1 MNKLYLGCA
10 LTVLGTSSAF
20 AQSTGSAEIENQDTI
35 VVTGSRLSNGV
46 AGVVIPDVPKTRT
59 VLTQEFISHQGVG
72 QSILNTINQI
82 PGVNFTNSD
91 PYGSSGGN
99 LRIRGFPGN
108 RIALLFDGLPLN
120 DTGSYAIYSNQ
131 QLDPEVIDQVTVN
144 LGTTDV
150 DSPTPSAA
158 GGVVS
163 YRTRLPSE
171 TLGAMVDASL
181 GDFDFT
187 RIFGMLDTGTFTK
200 FGTRAFVS
208 ASNQRYEK
216 FNGAPGELNKTQYN
230 FRIFQP
236 IGSSGDFVSVAGHYN
251 ENRNA
256 SYNTGTAADFSL
268 NRDFDNI
275 GTCVR
280 DTPTRGV
287 IDNENAGTATNNA
300 TPASCTN
307 YYGLRI
313 NPSNTGNVRV
323 ASRFTLAD
331 GLILTVDP
339 GYQYTLANGGGT
351 NVLAESSPIL
361 IGRSTASGVDLNG
374 DGDFRDSIRVYT
386 PSNTRTNRYTL
397 LSSLIYEINDA
408 HRVRLAYTYDRG
420 EHRQTGEQ
428 GFVDPA
434 GNPISVFGGKYN
446 QDARIVTADG
456 LPVQSRDRYSIAM
469 LQQISGEYFGTF
481 LEDRLTL
488 TAGVRAPFFKRDLN
502 QYCFTQV
509 STGNVICTS
518 QPVPTNVNLV
528 ATNYAP
534 PSGQAAPSGVYYA
547 PYERTVKYSPI
558 LPSAGITFKIA
569 GPHSLYASFGRN
581 FSAPST
587 DNLYRSVAIAPLG
600 EKTDAY
606 EGGYRY
612 RSSKVQAQLAGYWT
626 DYQNRIVSATD
637 TDPGSPTYNTSVDRN
652 VGSARAY
659 GFDFNVAVQP
669 IPQLSLSPF
678 VSYINSRIKNDV
690 TGINGAIIS
699 HTQGAQFVETPK
711 WQFGGRVDVDLT
723 YVSFGAQAKHV
734 GGRYSTDDNGRTL
747 TSAGRLS
754 TLTGIDTDLIAAD
767 GRTKGYTLIDLDA
780 RVSLAPFG
788 LERTYLSVRVDN
800 VFDEDYLGNISTTQ
814 STLASQPRFRIGSP
828 RTFQGTLRFAF

>member
-10 LTVLGTSSAF
+10 LAVLGTSTAF
-20 AQSTGSAEIENQDTI
+20 AQSTGSAEIENKDTI
-35 VVTGSRLSNGV
+35 IVMGSRLSNGV
-46 AGVVIPDVPKTRT
+46 GGVVVPDVPKTRS
-59 VLTQEFISHQGVG
+59 VLTQEFISHQGAG

-108 RIALLFDGLPLN
+108 RVALLFDGLPLN
-120 DTGSYAIYSNQ
+120 DTGNYAIYSNQ
-131 QLDPEVIDQVTVN
+131 QLDPEIIDQVTVN

-171 TLGAMVDASL
+171 TFGALVDASA

-187 RIFGMLDTGTFTK
+187 RVFGMLDTGIFTK

-216 FNGAPGELNKTQYN
+216 FNGARGELKKQQYN
-230 FRIFQP
+230 FRVFQP
-236 IGSSGDFVSVAGHYN
+236 IGSDGDFVSVAGHYN
-251 ENRNA
+251 RNRNA

-268 NRDFDNI
+268 NPDFDNI
-275 GTCVR
+275 ATCVR
-280 DTPTRGV
+280 DTPTAG
-287 IDNENAGTATNNA
+287 IADNENSGTATNNA

-307 YYGLRI
+307 YFGLRI
-313 NPSNTGNVRV
+313 NPSNTANIRI
-323 ASRFTLAD
+323 ASRFTLGD

-351 NVLAESSPIL
+351 GLLAENSPIL
-361 IGRSTASGVDLNG
+361 IGRSNTRGVDLNG
-374 DGDFRDSIRVYT
+374 DGDLLDSIRVYT
-386 PSNTRTNRYTL
+386 PSNTRTNRYTI
-397 LSSLIYEINDA
+397 LSSLIYEISNA
-408 HRVRLAYTYDRG
+408 HRIRFAYTYDRG

-428 GFVDPA
+428 GFLDPS

-446 QDARIVTADG
+446 EDARIVTADG
-456 LPVQSRDRYSIAM
+456 LPVQSRDRYSVAM

-481 LEDRLTL
+481 FDDRMTLTL
-488 TAGVRAPFFKRDLN
+488 GVRAPFFKRDLN

-509 STGNVICTS
+509 SSGNVICTS
-518 QPVPTNVNLV
+518 QPVPANVTLV
-528 ATNYAP
+528 QTNYAP
-534 PSGQAAPSGVYYA
+534 ANGQAAPTSVYYS
-547 PYERTVKYSPI
+547 PYERSVKYSPI

-569 GPHSLYASFGRN
+569 GPHSLYASFGKN

-606 EGGYRY
+606 EAGYRY

-637 TDPGSPTYNTSVDRN
+637 TDPTSPTFNTSVDRN

-669 IPQLSLSPF
+669 VPQLSMSPF
-678 VSYINSRIKNDV
+678 VSFINSKIKSDV
-690 TGINGAIIS
+690 TGVNGVIIS
-699 HTQGAQFVETPK
+699 RTAGAQFVETPK
-711 WQFGGRVDVDLT
+711 WQYGGRVDLNLN
-723 YVSFGAQAKHV
+723 YVSLGAQAKRV
-734 GGRYSTDDNGRTL
+734 GARYSTDDNGRTPAA
-747 TSAGRLS
+747 TGGFF
-754 TLTGIDTDLIAAD
+754 TLAGIDTDLISAN
-767 GRTKGYTLIDLDA
+767 GRTKGYTLVDLDA
-780 RVSLAPFG
+780 RISLAPFG
-788 LERTYLSVRVDN
+788 MERTYLSLRVDN
-800 VFDEDYLGNISTTQ
+800 VFDENYLGNISTTQ

-828 RTFQGTLRFAF
+828 RTFQGTLHFAF